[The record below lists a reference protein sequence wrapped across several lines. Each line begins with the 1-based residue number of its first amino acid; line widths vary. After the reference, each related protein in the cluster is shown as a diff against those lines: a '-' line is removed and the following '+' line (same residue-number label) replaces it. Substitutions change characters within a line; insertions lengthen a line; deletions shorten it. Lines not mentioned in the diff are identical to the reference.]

1 LVDDSG
7 FQVTGFPFVVTKR
20 RPDAWRSVCLS
31 CESDFSFARSGIPVT
46 RSGIPVTRSG
56 IPVTRSGI
64 PVTRSGI
71 PVTRSGILF
80 AEGGVSSRESRSLV
94 SRSGALVRE

>member
-71 PVTRSGILF
+71 LF

>member
-56 IPVTRSGI
+56 I
-64 PVTRSGI
+64 
-71 PVTRSGILF
+71 LF

>member
-64 PVTRSGI
+64 
-71 PVTRSGILF
+71 LF